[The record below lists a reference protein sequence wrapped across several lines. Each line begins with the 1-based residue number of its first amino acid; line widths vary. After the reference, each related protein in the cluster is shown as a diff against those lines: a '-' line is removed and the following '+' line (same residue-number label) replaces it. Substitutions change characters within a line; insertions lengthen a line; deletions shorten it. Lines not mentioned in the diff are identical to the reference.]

1 MVTKDAERTK
11 PATMGALSSSPS
23 RPRTA
28 ATSHLEREVLQLRRL
43 CRGLAQDKVC
53 LARMANAGPG
63 CPQCAA
69 MEEKVRMLLWQRD
82 EVPASELVDGS
93 PPVGGRA
100 EKPHA
105 CVKREG
111 QVVCTEIKQSIS

>member
-1 MVTKDAERTK
+1 
-11 PATMGALSSSPS
+11 MGALSSSPR

-28 ATSHLEREVLQLRRL
+28 DIGDLEREVRRLRRL
-43 CRGLAQDKVC
+43 CRGLAQDKVS

-63 CPQCAA
+63 CPRCAA

-82 EVPASELVDGS
+82 EGEVAASELAAAS
-93 PPVGGRA
+93 PPVGGRV
-100 EKPHA
+100 ETPHA
-105 CVKREG
+105 CVKREE

>member
-1 MVTKDAERTK
+1 
-11 PATMGALSSSPS
+11 MGALSSSPRS
-23 RPRTA
+23 PQTA
-28 ATSHLEREVLQLRRL
+28 DIGNLEREVRRLRRL

-53 LARMANAGPG
+53 LGRMANAGPG
-63 CPQCAA
+63 CPRCAA

-82 EVPASELVDGS
+82 DEGDVPASELADAR

-105 CVKREG
+105 CVKREE
-111 QVVCTEIKQSIS
+111 QVVYTEIKQSIS